1 MGSFDRSSSSGS
13 FATGKRRSPT
23 PPRREAVAPDG
34 GYFAY
39 HCGPLDGNYDFVKP
53 HRGKGSGFFG
63 TGLYVYLNASNTA
76 VRWDKLDV
84 VHAIK
89 RPWEKPFVIDGDD
102 GDKNNHLESLDEFS
116 RGLYNIMLDGS
127 DDLPKDVRSLVEGLN
142 KQFRGTYF
150 GEPEPLMDACCYA
163 LHMTYDSYWSAAK
176 NGASASGGGIMPITL
191 VLWHYGYDGV
201 MNHRLDNDRWG
212 SVIYN
217 TEKLKPILFAKD
229 AESFKKAG
237 VIRKYKQVYYCN
249 KMKDINYRVAASVLP
264 PLSSS
269 SSPQQSPKSAD
280 TPAAKRAKGETGARA
295 RALAQSSSESAGGGA
310 RRMLLRTRRV
320 LP

>member
-1 MGSFDRSSSSGS
+1 
-13 FATGKRRSPT
+13 
-23 PPRREAVAPDG
+23 
-34 GYFAY
+34 
-39 HCGPLDGNYDFVKP
+39 
-53 HRGKGSGFFG
+53 
-63 TGLYVYLNASNTA
+63 
-76 VRWDKLDV
+76 V

-127 DDLPKDVRSLVEGLN
+127 DDLPKDVRSLVEGLSR
-142 KQFRGTYF
+142 QFRGTYF

-176 NGASASGGGIMPITL
+176 NGASGGGIMPITL
-191 VLWHYGYDGV
+191 LLWHYGYDGV

-229 AESFKKAG
+229 AESFNKAG
-237 VIRKYKQVYYCN
+237 VIRKYRQVHYCN
-249 KMKDINYRVAASVLP
+249 KMKDFDYRVAASGLP
-264 PLSSS
+264 PLAV
-269 SSPQQSPKSAD
+269 PPPAASPKSAV
-280 TPAAKRAKGETGARA
+280 TPAAKRAKVVTGAH
-295 RALAQSSSESAGGGA
+295 AQSSSGSAGGFSSGA
-310 RRMLLRTRRV
+310 SGLGVVTRKRSAALRTMRGV
-320 LP
+320 GAL